1 MIEVPLNKNIENGV
15 TIDHDAPLSNKVET
29 NSTEKFVDES
39 VNRVKNNALDEI
51 TNDFRMS

>member
-1 MIEVPLNKNIENGV
+1 MIEVPLNKNIDNGV

-29 NSTEKFVDES
+29 NSTEKFVEES